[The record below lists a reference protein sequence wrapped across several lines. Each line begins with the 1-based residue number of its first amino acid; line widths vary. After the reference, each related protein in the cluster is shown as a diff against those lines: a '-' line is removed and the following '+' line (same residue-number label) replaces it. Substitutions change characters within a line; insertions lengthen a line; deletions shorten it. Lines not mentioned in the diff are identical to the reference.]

1 MTTRCVVR
9 AARAGFPK
17 MSKANFWG
25 CAIPKERSKVE
36 IFLDFASQR
45 QDQVCTTLF
54 FLLNPPVEFL
64 VCKSRFQSS
73 INGRFSPPSH
83 NQ

>member
-1 MTTRCVVR
+1 MTVRWTVR
-9 AARAGFPK
+9 AARGVPENEQSEFL
-17 MSKANFWG
+17 G
-25 CAIPKERSKVE
+25 LRHTEERSKVE

-54 FLLNPPVEFL
+54 FLLNPPVECL